1 MVNIKER
8 KFNHIQIS
16 LKHNVEAKSI
26 TTLLEHIHLIHNAL
40 PELNMDEIDTSTTFL
55 NYKFN
60 APILIDA
67 ITGGTQE
74 SLKINAT
81 LSLAAEKL
89 GLGMVVGSQKAA
101 LKSPE
106 VAETY
111 SIVRKNAPN
120 AFIATNIGASDL
132 ITNFTISDA
141 EKLIDMIKANAFVIH
156 LNPLQELI
164 QPEGVSRYKGV
175 LVKIRELT
183 SQLKVPVI
191 VKEVGAGISKEVAI
205 KLELAGVSAINIAG
219 AGGTSWAGVE
229 QIRGEAEG
237 NKVKS
242 RLGLLYWDW
251 GIPTAVSLI
260 EVRKAVKI
268 PIIAS
273 GGLRNGLDIAK
284 CMVLGADLCGMALP
298 MLKYAVKSLDDL
310 IEFIQNTILELKV
323 AMYLVGAGNLKALRN
338 VRYVITSPLTEWLK
352 S

>member
-1 MVNIKER
+1 
-8 KFNHIQIS
+8 
-16 LKHNVEAKSI
+16 
-26 TTLLEHIHLIHNAL
+26 
-40 PELNMDEIDTSTTFL
+40 
-55 NYKFN
+55 
-60 APILIDA
+60 
-67 ITGGTQE
+67 
-74 SLKINAT
+74 
-81 LSLAAEKL
+81 
-89 GLGMVVGSQKAA
+89 
-101 LKSPE
+101 
-106 VAETY
+106 
-111 SIVRKNAPN
+111 
-120 AFIATNIGASDL
+120 
-132 ITNFTISDA
+132 
-141 EKLIDMIKANAFVIH
+141 
-156 LNPLQELI
+156 
-164 QPEGVSRYKGV
+164 
-175 LVKIRELT
+175 
-183 SQLKVPVI
+183 VI